1 MRFLSRR
8 NLLIFGSLICFLL
21 LFYSHWIS
29 TIRQANDD
37 FLNGRFEDAF
47 AEYQAAQRSVPS
59 MLADMPAFHLPFREA
74 VLKQVQILYLQKE
87 FEKGLELLQ
96 GLMNQY
102 PFLDDDSQYHE
113 WYGNVLFRHTIMQE
127 ETDALLD
134 GLYATLREYQ
144 KALELDASSWDAR
157 YNYELIK
164 FVLTEEEA
172 QGQERLEL
180 LIEEVREKIRIKDQ
194 EVPPEKRS

>member
-8 NLLIFGSLICFLL
+8 NLLVFGSLICFLL

-29 TIRQANDD
+29 TLRQANDD

-47 AEYQAAQRSVPS
+47 TEYQAAQELVPS
-59 MLADMPAFHLPFREA
+59 MLANMPAFHLPFREA

-87 FEKGLELLQ
+87 FEQGLELMQ
-96 GLMNQY
+96 GLMSQY

-127 ETDALLD
+127 GTDALLD

-172 QGQERLEL
+172 QGSEKLEL

>member
-8 NLLIFGSLICFLL
+8 NLLFFFGSLICVLL
-21 LFYSHWIS
+21 LSYSHWVS

-47 AEYQAAQRSVPS
+47 AEYQAATSIPS
-59 MLADMPAFHLPFREA
+59 LLAEMPAFHLPFREA
-74 VLKQVQILYLQKE
+74 ALKQVQILYLQKE
-87 FEKGLELLQ
+87 FEEGLELLQ
-96 GLMNQY
+96 GLTSQY

-127 ETDALLD
+127 GTDALLD

-144 KALELDASSWDAR
+144 TALELDASSWDAR

-172 QGQERLEL
+172 QGSEKLEL